1 MPLRR
6 GPALQVPGRALPL
19 VRGCSAGFSGRG
31 SFASP
36 RRRRSAE
43 RLRGCAGRTARVS
56 SVVWGLPERSI
67 RSPQPVGAGGSGWG
81 CWWLLEDLGVGRSD
95 GRGAP
100 GRPPPGPW
108 NPTPDIVAHL
118 ELRIDQWMMGRGLT
132 KDSCLEWE
140 KRPKSQQLPPTEAFS
155 GKELPSSMNLTR
167 SAVDDC
173 WHSTIA
179 DDWESGDE
187 SEKQEMHG
195 RSLGPMEHKQGQV
208 VTRDGDWGNAEVV
221 GECSF
226 NSDFVSS
233 QRFLVKEYF
242 HQIDSIQSLQHNF
255 ILKNHQEILV
265 GKKPCKGNPCGR
277 ALEKLSHLN
286 KHGKYT
292 NQSVHLSTHE
302 IINVGEKVYGCKESG
317 DFFTYSSPLSQ
328 AMRTHTKEKPYECNE
343 CGKSFWQSLH
353 LILHQ
358 RTHTGE
364 KPYECN
370 KCGKSFSQNSHLN
383 VHRRI
388 HTGEKPYKCDECGKS
403 FSGRSNLNVHK
414 RTHTGEKPY
423 KCIECGKAFSDRS
436 SYTQHERTD
445 TGEKPYKCDE
455 CGKAFSHS
463 SHLTVH
469 KRIHTG
475 EKPYKCNECGKT
487 FSFHLS
493 FTQHKRT
500 HTGEKPYKC
509 HQCGKAFNQGS
520 NFIGHQR
527 THTREKKLHI
537 SF

>member
-195 RSLGPMEHKQGQV
+195 RSLGPMEHKQG
-208 VTRDGDWGNAEVV
+208 G
-221 GECSF
+221 
-226 NSDFVSS
+226 
-233 QRFLVKEYF
+233 FLSKN
-242 HQIDSIQSLQHNF
+242 ISIKLTQFKAYSI
-255 ILKNHQEILV
+255 IL
-265 GKKPCKGNPCGR
+265 
-277 ALEKLSHLN
+277 
-286 KHGKYT
+286 
-292 NQSVHLSTHE
+292 
-302 IINVGEKVYGCKESG
+302 
-317 DFFTYSSPLSQ
+317 F
-328 AMRTHTKEKPYECNE
+328 
-343 CGKSFWQSLH
+343 
-353 LILHQ
+353 
-358 RTHTGE
+358 
-364 KPYECN
+364 
-370 KCGKSFSQNSHLN
+370 
-383 VHRRI
+383 
-388 HTGEKPYKCDECGKS
+388 
-403 FSGRSNLNVHK
+403 
-414 RTHTGEKPY
+414 
-423 KCIECGKAFSDRS
+423 
-436 SYTQHERTD
+436 
-445 TGEKPYKCDE
+445 
-455 CGKAFSHS
+455 
-463 SHLTVH
+463 
-469 KRIHTG
+469 
-475 EKPYKCNECGKT
+475 
-487 FSFHLS
+487 
-493 FTQHKRT
+493 
-500 HTGEKPYKC
+500 
-509 HQCGKAFNQGS
+509 
-520 NFIGHQR
+520 
-527 THTREKKLHI
+527 
-537 SF
+537 